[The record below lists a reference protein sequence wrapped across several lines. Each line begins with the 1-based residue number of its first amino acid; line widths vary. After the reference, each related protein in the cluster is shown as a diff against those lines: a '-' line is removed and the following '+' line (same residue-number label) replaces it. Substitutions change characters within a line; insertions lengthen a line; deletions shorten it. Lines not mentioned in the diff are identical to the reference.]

1 MRCRLGLERSLRSS
15 AVGATLAAAAD
26 VGGVGRAETNEAAV
40 GVKGEAREHGHVKG
54 GEHGRSAV
62 CATISVKHLCGFDS

>member
-1 MRCRLGLERSLRSS
+1 
-15 AVGATLAAAAD
+15 
-26 VGGVGRAETNEAAV
+26 VGRAETNEAAV